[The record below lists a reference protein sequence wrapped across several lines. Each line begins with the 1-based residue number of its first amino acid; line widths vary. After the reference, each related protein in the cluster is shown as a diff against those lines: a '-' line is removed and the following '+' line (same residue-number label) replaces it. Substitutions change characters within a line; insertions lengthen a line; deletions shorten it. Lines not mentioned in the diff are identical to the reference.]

1 MGTNYSQIVQQSI
14 EDKISM
20 YMKLPKKKLAEMLAN
35 RDLLDS
41 QRPIQMYPIQQ
52 RTFCRSWNDCTNPFH
67 DCINC
72 PVRNSGGFIPSSIP
86 YTVTY
91 SASV

>member
-1 MGTNYSQIVQQSI
+1 MSTNYSQIVQQSI
-14 EDKISM
+14 KDKIDM
-20 YMKLPKKKLAEMLAN
+20 YMKLSKKKLAEMLAN

-41 QRPIQMYPIQQ
+41 QRPIQIYPRQQ
-52 RTFCRSWNDCTNPFH
+52 GTSCHSWNDCINPFH

-72 PVRNSGGFIPSSIP
+72 PIRNSGGFVPTDIP
-86 YTVTY
+86 YIVTC